1 MAELVAMSSLDLS
14 VTAKYLRRAPKSPF
28 LSTLARFIE
37 AAQQVGFG
45 CNTLRPSDLIVYVS
59 GPTIENPPSA

>member
-1 MAELVAMSSLDLS
+1 MAELVAMSGLDLS

-37 AAQQVGFG
+37 AAQHVGFG
-45 CNTLRPSDLIVYVS
+45 
-59 GPTIENPPSA
+59 